1 MKAVILPTGN
11 PELLRHINNW
21 IPEFLI
27 PVVNKPV
34 IEHLL
39 ELLLINDVRDIIL
52 VLKHMPYETEKYF
65 GKGERWG
72 CNISYS
78 LERTYEGVLPAIRRM
93 QPRLNDSFICLPENI
108 ITNIDISSL
117 VRTHEKSGADITF
130 PTLEK
135 WQHSSDIMESYPFII
150 NPRTLSRFIN
160 SFPTTWNLKQIV
172 DTLSDRHELNIQTYK
187 APFDYYAIRNLND
200 YVNVTRIV
208 LNEQI
213 RGINI
218 PGRQI
223 EKGVWAGRN
232 TQIHPGV
239 KLNPPLVIGNNCNI
253 RNLVSIGEETVIGDN
268 VIVDSGADIKRSI
281 IYNDTYIGAHT
292 EINDSIIRK
301 NYLFNLPRMLNIYVS
316 DDFILGSLDRMTLI
330 KRIGRFINS
339 AAALALLVIF
349 SPLMLPYLLL
359 HMMFPSKKFLFKEE
373 RYGTYKTDDITG
385 ESKPERINMFLFRSR
400 IGLINKLP
408 GLINVIKGDINLMGN
423 SALNRDEV
431 ASLSEEWEKIRFN
444 GPSGLFH
451 SWEVEQTGDISWEE
465 KIMSENYYAST
476 RSFWGDVGI
485 FLRYFLPK
493 RKGVYRYSPI
503 DENRI
508 DNSKVIEQD
517 FIKVR
522 QPEKTDILSEGNTHL
537 ESQPS
542 PQ

>member
-11 PELLRHINNW
+11 PDLLRPINNW

-39 ELLLINDVRDIIL
+39 ELLLINNVRDIIL

-78 LERTYEGVLPAIRRM
+78 LERTYEGILPAIKRI

-108 ITNIDISSL
+108 ITNIDISSF

-130 PTLEK
+130 PILEK
-135 WQHSSDIMESYPFII
+135 WLHSSDSMESYPFII

-160 SFPTTWNLKQIV
+160 SFPTTWNLKQII
-172 DTLSDRHELNIQTYK
+172 DNLSNQCGLNVQTYK
-187 APFDYYAIRNLND
+187 APFDYYTIRDLND
-200 YVNVTRIV
+200 YVNINRIV
-208 LNEQI
+208 LNGQL

-223 EKGVWAGRN
+223 KKGVWVGRH

-239 KLNPPLVIGNNCNI
+239 ELHPPLVIGNSCNI
-253 RNLVSIGEETVIGDN
+253 RNLVSIGEDTVIGDN
-268 VIVDSGADIKRSI
+268 VIVDSGADIKKSI

-301 NYLFNLPRMLNIYVS
+301 KFMFNLPRMLNIYVS
-316 DDFILGSLDRMTLI
+316 DDFILGNLDRNTVI
-330 KRIGRFINS
+330 KKIGRFINS
-339 AAALALLVIF
+339 AAALALFLIF
-349 SPLMLPYLLL
+349 SPLMLQCLLL
-359 HMMFPSKKFLFKEE
+359 HMMFPSKRFLFKEE
-373 RYGTYKTDDITG
+373 RYGTYKPDDITG
-385 ESKPERINMFLFRSR
+385 ESKPELINMFLFRSK

-408 GLINVIKGDINLMGN
+408 GLINVIKGDINLIGN
-423 SALNRDEV
+423 SALTRDEV
-431 ASLSEEWEKIRFN
+431 ASLSEDWEKIRFN

-451 SWEVEQTGDISWEE
+451 SWEVEQAGDISWEE
-465 KIMSENYYAST
+465 KIVTENYYACT

-485 FLRYFLPK
+485 FLKYFLPK
-493 RKGVYRYSPI
+493 RKGVYRHSPI

-508 DNSKVIEQD
+508 DNSKVIERD

-522 QPEKTDILSEGNTHL
+522 QSGKTGILSEENNPL
-537 ESQPS
+537 ESQTS
-542 PQ
+542 SQ